1 MNRGNNSNNHSL
13 PLHNNAAPNL
23 CYTEEE
29 RESIRNAL
37 DRQLGPE
44 FISTRPGQGG
54 TRVSYIEGWKAI
66 NLANEIFGFNGWSS
80 DVRDIFVDYVDES
93 QGRISLGLSA
103 VVRITLK
110 DGTYREDIG
119 YGHIENART
128 KAMAFEKAKKEAV
141 TDGMK
146 RALRCYGNALGNCL
160 YDKSYLSK
168 IVKVKAN
175 PKEFDEDSL
184 MRHDTIK
191 RSFTNPSSSNSM
203 VPYNQNQQ
211 LQQKSYN
218 QPNQI
223 PSNDSSRIAPK
234 REDIERRMPGT
245 SSSSVA
251 RKSGSVNNIKKNRIT
266 NTNNN
271 NNSNNIKN
279 NNKNNNNNNDS
290 SKILYDQEVFEDSF
304 MFSDDLPDSLHEEAV
319 PDSEPDFMNEIDDY
333 EMDLLL
339 GKNQNQSGTNTVLK
353 LENNKSES
361 QSNKDVSV
369 QDSEINKSSVTAPTT
384 TDTTMNEEANGAVT
398 SASVSDTT
406 ATSKELDNDADSRLL
421 EDNSAIPATPVN
433 NISSK
438 LTQEKPNS
446 QNTTMNETNNSQRSQ
461 QLQQSQQSQ
470 QSNNNDTTFNNN
482 NNTNNL
488 NAGKFFSA
496 RLATEVMSN
505 SPISNDK
512 TFNVHFLSPSLK
524 KTSVVDHSK
533 STPIKRSQIQS
544 LASANKENSG
554 PKRKIG
560 LPLSKLQ
567 GKRFHKQ

>member
-13 PLHNNAAPNL
+13 PLHNNTTPNL

-191 RSFTNPSSSNSM
+191 RSFTNPYSSNSM
-203 VPYNQNQQ
+203 VPYNQNEQ

-223 PSNDSSRIAPK
+223 PSNDSNRIVPK

-245 SSSSVA
+245 SSSSVT
-251 RKSGSVNNIKKNRIT
+251 RKSGSVNNIKTNRIINT
-266 NTNNN
+266 NNNN

-279 NNKNNNNNNDS
+279 NKKNNNNNNDS

-361 QSNKDVSV
+361 QSNKDVSA

-384 TDTTMNEEANGAVT
+384 TDTTMNEEANSAVT
-398 SASVSDTT
+398 SANVSDTT
-406 ATSKELDNDADSRLL
+406 AASKELDNDADSKLV

-433 NISSK
+433 NMSSK
-438 LTQEKPNS
+438 LTQEKRNS
-446 QNTTMNETNNSQRSQ
+446 QNNTLNETNNSQRSQ

-470 QSNNNDTTFNNN
+470 QSNSNDTTFNN

-560 LPLSKLQ
+560 LPLSKLP

>member
-1 MNRGNNSNNHSL
+1 MNRSNNSNNHSL
-13 PLHNNAAPNL
+13 PLHNNTTPNL

-184 MRHDTIK
+184 MRHNTIK

-203 VPYNQNQQ
+203 VPYNQQQ
-211 LQQKSYN
+211 QQQQQKSYN
-218 QPNQI
+218 QSNQI
-223 PSNDSSRIAPK
+223 RANDGNRTFPK
-234 REDIERRMPGT
+234 REDAERRMPGASST
-245 SSSSVA
+245 SVS
-251 RKSGSVNNIKKNRIT
+251 RKSTSGSVNNIKTNRST
-266 NTNNN
+266 NSNNNN
-271 NNSNNIKN
+271 NNS
-279 NNKNNNNNNDS
+279 NNNNNNDS
-290 SKILYDQEVFEDSF
+290 SKNTKILYDQEVFEDSF

-339 GKNQNQSGTNTVLK
+339 GKNQNQSASNNVLK
-353 LENNKSES
+353 LENNKPES
-361 QSNKDVSV
+361 QNNKD
-369 QDSEINKSSVTAPTT
+369 K
-384 TDTTMNEEANGAVT
+384 DTTMNESAVTTHTTTNTTVNEEENGAV
-398 SASVSDTT
+398 ASTT
-406 ATSKELDNDADSRLL
+406 ASNTGALTKEIDNDPDSKKL

-433 NISSK
+433 NIASK

-446 QNTTMNETNNSQRSQ
+446 QNTTINETNNS
-461 QLQQSQQSQ
+461 QQSQQSQ
-470 QSNNNDTTFNNN
+470 QSNNNDTTFNY
-482 NNTNNL
+482 NNTNNNL

-512 TFNVHFLSPSLK
+512 TFNVHFQSPSLR

-560 LPLSKLQ
+560 LPPSKLP

>member
-1 MNRGNNSNNHSL
+1 MNRSNNSNNHSL
-13 PLHNNAAPNL
+13 PLHNNTTPNL

-184 MRHDTIK
+184 MRHNTIK

-203 VPYNQNQQ
+203 VPYNQQQ
-211 LQQKSYN
+211 QQQQQKSYN
-218 QPNQI
+218 QSNQI
-223 PSNDSSRIAPK
+223 RTNDGNRTFPK
-234 REDIERRMPGT
+234 REDAERRMPGASST
-245 SSSSVA
+245 SVS
-251 RKSGSVNNIKKNRIT
+251 RKSTSGSVNNIKTNRST
-266 NTNNN
+266 NSNNNN
-271 NNSNNIKN
+271 NNS
-279 NNKNNNNNNDS
+279 NNNNNNDS
-290 SKILYDQEVFEDSF
+290 SKNTKILYDQEVFEDSF

-339 GKNQNQSGTNTVLK
+339 GKNQNQSASNNVLK
-353 LENNKSES
+353 LENNKPES
-361 QSNKDVSV
+361 QNNKD
-369 QDSEINKSSVTAPTT
+369 K
-384 TDTTMNEEANGAVT
+384 DTTMNESAVTTHTTTNTTVNEEENGAVT
-398 SASVSDTT
+398 SNTGALT
-406 ATSKELDNDADSRLL
+406 KEIDNDPDSKKL

-433 NISSK
+433 HIASK

-446 QNTTMNETNNSQRSQ
+446 QNTTINETNNS
-461 QLQQSQQSQ
+461 QQSQQSQ
-470 QSNNNDTTFNNN
+470 QSNNNDTTFNY
-482 NNTNNL
+482 NNTNNNL

-512 TFNVHFLSPSLK
+512 TFNVHFQSPSLR

-560 LPLSKLQ
+560 LPPSKLP